1 MKVDAHCY
9 VRGLNSVIGYKGIP
23 EPRQANMRIPSH
35 AFLISA
41 TRAGR
46 DRRHT
51 TSTQCNDS
59 DIPHRMLAR
68 TGNGLLTAPPDTAGA
83 EPASPAPATF
93 ASRGPPASAARRY
106 NTSATT
112 KVLPPTKIMSS
123 GAASSLARASA
134 AVTSGTTSPLRP
146 ASAAREA
153 SSSAGSARLTD
164 ACVKM

>member
-1 MKVDAHCY
+1 MKVDAHRY

-41 TRAGR
+41 TRADR
-46 DRRHT
+46 DRRPQHRP
-51 TSTQCNDS
+51 NDS

-68 TGNGLLTAPPDTAGA
+68 AGNGLLTAPPDTAGA

-93 ASRGPPASAARRY
+93 ASRGPTASAARRY